1 MRENE
6 KWRNEKS
13 PQNNKMAGSRSRF
26 APPHEP
32 SPPHSA
38 PTYSEQAGGGRAGI
52 RKHQRWP
59 GGSVVVVSDAV
70 RRGREGWDMGGGGW
84 RLIVSRREDGGEIL
98 LLWLQRNTDTLIA
111 LQSTSRL
118 LYHIRIVFLLHPQSQ
133 PLFLLP
139 ACLSL
144 SLLVCPSAAVLA
156 SSSCTGLYSGL

>member
-1 MRENE
+1 M
-6 KWRNEKS
+6 
-13 PQNNKMAGSRSRF
+13 
-26 APPHEP
+26 
-32 SPPHSA
+32 
-38 PTYSEQAGGGRAGI
+38 
-52 RKHQRWP
+52 
-59 GGSVVVVSDAV
+59 VVVSDAV

-98 LLWLQRNTDTLIA
+98 LLWLQRNPDTLIA